1 MLHSLSLS
9 FVLADSSAHFIGSAC
24 LWRTDP
30 GSGAKEVYH
39 ECDPTKLN
47 ESPKVGHFFQ
57 SVVAR
62 QAGSGQRMSYG
73 TNA

>member
-1 MLHSLSLS
+1 M
-9 FVLADSSAHFIGSAC
+9 
-24 LWRTDP
+24 
-30 GSGAKEVYH
+30 
-39 ECDPTKLN
+39 CDPAKLN

-57 SVVAR
+57 SVAR